1 MYYGRKTW
9 ILLLTLV
16 LAGLMAGCALLGL
29 EKEED
34 DNTGLLLLLLG
45 LTRTSACTCSNSSGM
60 VVCVAPGLAQCQ

>member
-1 MYYGRKTW
+1 MHYRRKTW
-9 ILLLTLV
+9 ITILTLI

-45 LTRTSACTCSNSSGM
+45 LSNTASCTCSNSSGM